1 VSSRLWLRTNLVL
14 CVIFAALSVFCITPG
29 PGQSLA
35 RNLVYLT
42 FISHLDLALVLACL
56 ATVAGAR
63 AELASKDD
71 DRDAELALET
81 AAHDEG

>member
-42 FISHLDLALVLACL
+42 FISHLALVLACL